1 MAAGRRGAQNR
12 LTPRAWPATA
22 RPTTKTISGD
32 TAMGMLRTLLALS
45 VVLDHLGGGTT
56 DWLVGGRLAVQLFYV
71 ISGFLISYV
80 LTATDHYRGAP
91 GRFYANRALRLYPV
105 YLAVAA
111 LTLLA
116 YAGNGGAAFWRV
128 YEGLPLTATLFLA
141 LSNLVILGQ
150 DWLMFFG
157 IEHGAL
163 AFTGSFAHS
172 DVPLYQGLLVPQAWT
187 LGVELSFYLIA
198 PFVLH
203 SPRRLLALLVASL
216 ALRVAL
222 VASGIGVSDPW
233 TYRFFPT
240 ELALFLAGSLSHQV
254 LLPRWQAWMAR
265 APRLPEVG
273 TGLLLLY
280 VLAHF
285 SIGLPHTVR
294 DGLAVLLFAALL
306 PLAFLFQSRHRL
318 DKVIGELSYPIY
330 ICHALVILF
339 FDWLLDGTQVRQP
352 AMFTALVVAGC
363 IGFAALLNTLI
374 ADPVERL
381 RRRLRRAPP
390 ANVTPEE
397 PAPVAGATRAGA
409 PRPQARAA
417 GAAAGTMPRAPS
429 TIRRAP

>member
-1 MAAGRRGAQNR
+1 
-12 LTPRAWPATA
+12 
-22 RPTTKTISGD
+22 
-32 TAMGMLRTLLALS
+32 MGMLRTLLALS

-116 YAGNGGAAFWRV
+116 YIGGGAAFWRV
-128 YEGLPLTATLFLA
+128 YDGLPLTATLFLA
-141 LSNLVILGQ
+141 LSNLLILGQ

-157 IEHGAL
+157 IDQGAL
-163 AFTGSFAHS
+163 AFTGSFARS

-187 LGVELSFYLIA
+187 LGVEMSFYLIA

-203 SPRRLLALLVASL
+203 SPRRLLVLLAASL
-216 ALRVAL
+216 ALRAVL
-222 VASGIGVSDPW
+222 IASGIGLSDPW

-254 LLPRWQAWMAR
+254 LLPRWQAWSRR
-265 APRLPEVG
+265 AAWLPELG
-273 TGLLLLY
+273 TGLLALY
-280 VLAHF
+280 VLVHF
-285 SIGLPHTVR
+285 SIGLPHTLR

-318 DKVIGELSYPIY
+318 DKIIGELSYPIY

-339 FDWLLDGTQVRQP
+339 FGWLLDGTQLRQP

-363 IGFAALLNTLI
+363 IGFAALLNSLI

-381 RRRLRRAPP
+381 RRRLRAAPP
-390 ANVTPEE
+390 
-397 PAPVAGATRAGA
+397 PADTDTGTAAAPDASRRKA
-409 PRPQARAA
+409 PRQRAA
-417 GAAAGTMPRAPS
+417 ASAAVG

>member
-1 MAAGRRGAQNR
+1 
-12 LTPRAWPATA
+12 
-22 RPTTKTISGD
+22 
-32 TAMGMLRTLLALS
+32 MGMLRTLLALS

-116 YAGNGGAAFWRV
+116 YIGGGAAFWRV
-128 YEGLPLTATLFLA
+128 YDGLPLAATLFLA
-141 LSNLVILGQ
+141 LSNLLILGQ

-157 IEHGAL
+157 IDQGAL
-163 AFTGSFAHS
+163 AFTGSFARS

-187 LGVELSFYLIA
+187 LGVEMSFYLIA

-203 SPRRLLALLVASL
+203 SPRRLLVLLAASL
-216 ALRVAL
+216 ALRAVL
-222 VASGIGVSDPW
+222 IASGIGLSDPW

-254 LLPRWQAWMAR
+254 LLPRWQAWSRR
-265 APRLPEVG
+265 AAWLPELG
-273 TGLLLLY
+273 TGLLALY
-280 VLAHF
+280 VLVHF
-285 SIGLPHTVR
+285 SIGLPHTLR

-318 DKVIGELSYPIY
+318 DKIIGELSYPIY

-339 FDWLLDGTQVRQP
+339 FGWLLDGTQLRQP

-363 IGFAALLNTLI
+363 IGFAALLNSLI

-381 RRRLRRAPP
+381 RRRLRAAPP
-390 ANVTPEE
+390 
-397 PAPVAGATRAGA
+397 PADTDTGTAVAPDASRRKA
-409 PRPQARAA
+409 PRQRAA
-417 GAAAGTMPRAPS
+417 ASAAVG

>member
-1 MAAGRRGAQNR
+1 
-12 LTPRAWPATA
+12 
-22 RPTTKTISGD
+22 
-32 TAMGMLRTLLALS
+32 MGFLRTLLALS

-80 LTATDHYRGAP
+80 LTATDHYQGSV

-116 YAGNGGAAFWRV
+116 HAAGGGAFWRF
-128 YEGLPLTATLFLA
+128 YDHLPFAAELFLGV
-141 LSNLVILGQ
+141 SNLLILGQ

-172 DVPLYQGLLVPQAWT
+172 EVPLYQGLLVPQAWT
-187 LGVELSFYLIA
+187 LGVEMSFYLIA

-203 SPRRLLALLVASL
+203 SPRRLLVLLAASL
-216 ALRVAL
+216 ALRAAL
-222 VASGIGVSDPW
+222 VATGVGLADPW

-240 ELALFLAGSLSHQV
+240 ELALFLIGSLSHQV
-254 LLPRWQAWMAR
+254 LLPRWQAWTR
-265 APRLPEVG
+265 RLPRLPEIG
-273 TGLLLLY
+273 TAVLLLY
-280 VLAHF
+280 ALAHF
-285 SIGLPHTVR
+285 SIGLPHTIR
-294 DGLAVLLFAALL
+294 DALAVVLFAALL

-318 DKVIGELSYPIY
+318 DKAIGELSYPIY

-339 FDWLLDGTQVRQP
+339 FGWLLDGAQTRQP
-352 AMFTALVVAGC
+352 VMFTVLVVVGC
-363 IGFAALLNTLI
+363 IGFAALLNALI

-381 RRRLRRAPP
+381 RRRLRARGEAADTAAAEGSHEGRADTIQPSGR
-390 ANVTPEE
+390 AETARRMT
-397 PAPVAGATRAGA
+397 PAPH
-409 PRPQARAA
+409 ARAV
-417 GAAAGTMPRAPS
+417 PS
-429 TIRRAP
+429 GRTVGTIRRAP

>member
-1 MAAGRRGAQNR
+1 M
-12 LTPRAWPATA
+12 
-22 RPTTKTISGD
+22 TTGD
-32 TAMGMLRTLLALS
+32 TAMGFLRTLLALS

-80 LTATDHYRGAP
+80 LTATDHYQGSV

-116 YAGNGGAAFWRV
+116 HAADGGAFWRF
-128 YEGLPLTATLFLA
+128 YDALPFAAELFLGV
-141 LSNLVILGQ
+141 SNLLILGQ

-157 IEHGAL
+157 IEQGAL

-172 DVPLYQGLLVPQAWT
+172 EVPLYQGLLVPQAWT
-187 LGVELSFYLIA
+187 LGVEMSFYLIA

-216 ALRVAL
+216 ALRAVL
-222 VASGIGVSDPW
+222 VATGIGLADPW

-240 ELALFLAGSLSHQV
+240 ELALFLVGSLSHQV
-254 LLPRWQAWMAR
+254 LLPRWQAWTR
-265 APRLPEVG
+265 RFPRLPEAG
-273 TGLLLLY
+273 SALLLLY
-280 VLAHF
+280 ALAHF

-294 DGLAVLLFAALL
+294 DAMAVVLFAALL
-306 PLAFLFQSRHRL
+306 PLAFLFQSRYRL
-318 DKVIGELSYPIY
+318 DKAIGELSYPIY

-339 FDWLLDGTQVRQP
+339 FGWLLEGAQARQP
-352 AMFTALVVAGC
+352 VMFMVLVVAGC
-363 IGFAALLNTLI
+363 IGFAALLKTLV

-381 RRRLRRAPP
+381 RRRLRNRG
-390 ANVTPEE
+390 TE
-397 PAPVAGATRAGA
+397 AGATAAPGEGEQPANA
-409 PRPQARAA
+409 PRPSGLVQPVRRLAA
-417 GAAAGTMPRAPS
+417 TPRGRGVG

>member
-1 MAAGRRGAQNR
+1 
-12 LTPRAWPATA
+12 
-22 RPTTKTISGD
+22 
-32 TAMGMLRTLLALS
+32 MGMLRTLLALS

-128 YEGLPLTATLFLA
+128 YEGLPLAATLFLA

>member
-1 MAAGRRGAQNR
+1 
-12 LTPRAWPATA
+12 
-22 RPTTKTISGD
+22 
-32 TAMGMLRTLLALS
+32 MLRTLLALS

-116 YAGNGGAAFWRV
+116 YIGGGAAFWRV
-128 YEGLPLTATLFLA
+128 YDGLPLAATLFLA
-141 LSNLVILGQ
+141 LSNLLILGQ

-157 IEHGAL
+157 IDQGAL
-163 AFTGSFAHS
+163 AFTGSFARS

-187 LGVELSFYLIA
+187 LGVEMSFYLIA

-203 SPRRLLALLVASL
+203 SPRRLLVLLAASL
-216 ALRVAL
+216 ALRAAL
-222 VASGIGVSDPW
+222 IASGIGLSDPW

-254 LLPRWQAWMAR
+254 LLPRWQAWSRR
-265 APRLPEVG
+265 AAWLPELG
-273 TGLLLLY
+273 TGLLALY
-280 VLAHF
+280 VLVHF
-285 SIGLPHTVR
+285 SIGLPHTLR

-318 DKVIGELSYPIY
+318 DKIIGELSYPIY

-339 FDWLLDGTQVRQP
+339 FGWLLDGTQLRQP

-363 IGFAALLNTLI
+363 IGFAALLNSLI

-381 RRRLRRAPP
+381 RRRLRAAPP
-390 ANVTPEE
+390 
-397 PAPVAGATRAGA
+397 PADTDTGTAAAPDASRRKA
-409 PRPQARAA
+409 PRQRAA
-417 GAAAGTMPRAPS
+417 ASAAVG

>member
-1 MAAGRRGAQNR
+1 
-12 LTPRAWPATA
+12 
-22 RPTTKTISGD
+22 
-32 TAMGMLRTLLALS
+32 MGMLRTLLALS

-111 LTLLA
+111 LTLLT
-116 YAGNGGAAFWRV
+116 YIGGGAAFWRV
-128 YEGLPLTATLFLA
+128 YDGLPLAATLFLA
-141 LSNLVILGQ
+141 LSNLLILGQ

-157 IEHGAL
+157 IDQGAL
-163 AFTGSFAHS
+163 AFTGSFARS

-187 LGVELSFYLIA
+187 LGVEMSFYLIA

-203 SPRRLLALLVASL
+203 SPRRLLVLLAASL
-216 ALRVAL
+216 ALRAVL
-222 VASGIGVSDPW
+222 IASGIGLSDPW

-254 LLPRWQAWMAR
+254 LLPRWQAWSRR
-265 APRLPEVG
+265 AAWLPELG
-273 TGLLLLY
+273 TGLLALY
-280 VLAHF
+280 VLVHF
-285 SIGLPHTVR
+285 SIGLPHTLR

-318 DKVIGELSYPIY
+318 DKIIGELSYPIY

-339 FDWLLDGTQVRQP
+339 FGWLLDGTQLRQP

-363 IGFAALLNTLI
+363 IGFAALLNSLI

-381 RRRLRRAPP
+381 RRRLRAAPP
-390 ANVTPEE
+390 
-397 PAPVAGATRAGA
+397 PADTDTGTAAAPDASRRKA
-409 PRPQARAA
+409 PRQRAA
-417 GAAAGTMPRAPS
+417 ASAAVG

>member
-1 MAAGRRGAQNR
+1 
-12 LTPRAWPATA
+12 
-22 RPTTKTISGD
+22 
-32 TAMGMLRTLLALS
+32 MGMLRTLLALS
-45 VVLDHLGGGTT
+45 VVLDHVGGGAT

-80 LTATDHYRGAP
+80 LTATDHYQGAP

-105 YLAVAA
+105 YLVVAA
-111 LTLLA
+111 MTLLA
-116 YAGNGGAAFWRV
+116 YAGAGGSAFWRI
-128 YEGLPLTATLFLA
+128 YDGLPLAATVFLA
-141 LSNLVILGQ
+141 LSNLLILGQ

-203 SPRRLLALLVASL
+203 SPRRLLLLLLASL
-216 ALRVAL
+216 ALRVVL
-222 VASGIGVSDPW
+222 MASGIGRSDPW

-254 LLPRWQAWMAR
+254 LLPRWRAWSAR
-265 APRLPEVG
+265 LPRLPELG
-273 TGLLLLY
+273 TALLLLY
-280 VLAHF
+280 ALAHF
-285 SIGLPHTVR
+285 SIALPPTAR

-306 PLAFLFQSRHRL
+306 PLAFLFQSRYRL

-330 ICHALVILF
+330 ICHTLVIVF
-339 FDWLLDGTQVRQP
+339 FGWLLDDTQLRQP
-352 AMFTALVVAGC
+352 AMFMTLVLAGS
-363 IGFAALLNTLI
+363 IGFAALLNALI

-381 RRRLRRAPP
+381 RRRLRAATPADRATAGPLPSNPAMARAPLAANAAP
-390 ANVTPEE
+390 AASP
-397 PAPVAGATRAGA
+397 RAR
-409 PRPQARAA
+409 PRPAGGAVAA
-417 GAAAGTMPRAPS
+417 MPRAPS
-429 TIRRAP
+429 TIRRVP

>member
-1 MAAGRRGAQNR
+1 
-12 LTPRAWPATA
+12 
-22 RPTTKTISGD
+22 
-32 TAMGMLRTLLALS
+32 MGMLRTLLALS

-116 YAGNGGAAFWRV
+116 YAAGGDAFWRV
-128 YEGLPLTATLFLA
+128 YDGLPLAATLFLA
-141 LSNLVILGQ
+141 LSNLMILGQ

-157 IEHGAL
+157 IDHGAL
-163 AFTGSFAHS
+163 AFTGSFARS

-187 LGVELSFYLIA
+187 LGVEMSFYLIA

-203 SPRRLLALLVASL
+203 SPRRLLVLLAASL
-216 ALRVAL
+216 ALRAVL
-222 VASGIGVSDPW
+222 IASGIGLSDPW

-254 LLPRWQAWMAR
+254 LLPRWQAWSRRVA
-265 APRLPEVG
+265 RLPELG
-273 TGLLLLY
+273 TGLLTLY
-280 VLAHF
+280 VLVHF
-285 SIGLPHTVR
+285 SIGLPHTLR

-306 PLAFLFQSRHRL
+306 PLAFVFQSRHRL
-318 DKVIGELSYPIY
+318 DKIIGELSYPIY

-339 FDWLLDGTQVRQP
+339 FGWLLDGTQLRQP

-363 IGFAALLNTLI
+363 IGLAALLNSLI

-381 RRRLRRAPP
+381 RRRLRTAPP
-390 ANVTPEE
+390 PAQAEAAPE
-397 PAPVAGATRAGA
+397 AARRKA
-409 PRPQARAA
+409 PRQRAA
-417 GAAAGTMPRAPS
+417 ASTAVG